1 MSLWQDLEKISL
13 KTIKN
18 TNKKKKID
26 HFYYIEIK
34 FLINES

>member
-13 KTIKN
+13 KNYQKHKYKA
-18 TNKKKKID
+18 KKKD

-34 FLINES
+34 ISNQ